1 MITKNFPDCWILNPN
16 PNEIRSYR
24 ILIKKIPISPMSI
37 GANES
42 IITTTAPIVSINSN
56 DFLFYE
62 LENKQQKM
70 TKIK

>member
-1 MITKNFPDCWILNPN
+1 
-16 PNEIRSYR
+16 
-24 ILIKKIPISPMSI
+24 MSI